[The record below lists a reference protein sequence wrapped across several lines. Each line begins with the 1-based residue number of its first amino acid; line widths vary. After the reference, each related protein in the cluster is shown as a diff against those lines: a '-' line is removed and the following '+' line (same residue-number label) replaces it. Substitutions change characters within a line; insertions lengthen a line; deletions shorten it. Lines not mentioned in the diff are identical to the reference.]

1 VWAPEQVRAFL
12 ESLGDDRL
20 SAMWRLFAT
29 TGCRRGE
36 VLGLRWKDVDLTEST
51 VSVRQNV
58 VLVDHQIIIEE
69 PKSAAGR
76 RTIKVDPETV
86 AALRSHRLR
95 QKEERIALGPAWTDT
110 GHVFTRQDGNI
121 IHPERVTKWFE
132 QKRKKVELPKLTL
145 HGLRHSH
152 ATALLRG
159 GVPIAVVSKRLGHA
173 SVGITLGTYAHA
185 LPGDDEAA
193 AVLGAALLAGS

>member
-1 VWAPEQVRAFL
+1 MRA
-12 ESLGDDRL
+12 
-20 SAMWRLFAT
+20 
-29 TGCRRGE
+29 
-36 VLGLRWKDVDLTEST
+36 
-51 VSVRQNV
+51 
-58 VLVDHQIIIEE
+58 
-69 PKSAAGR
+69 
-76 RTIKVDPETV
+76 
-86 AALRSHRLR
+86 HRLR
-95 QKEERIALGPAWTDT
+95 QREERMAHGPAWTDS
-110 GHVFTRQDGNI
+110 GHVFTREDGTV

-132 QKRKKVELPKLTL
+132 QRRKKAELPKLTL

-173 SVGITLGTYAHA
+173 SIGITLGTYAHA